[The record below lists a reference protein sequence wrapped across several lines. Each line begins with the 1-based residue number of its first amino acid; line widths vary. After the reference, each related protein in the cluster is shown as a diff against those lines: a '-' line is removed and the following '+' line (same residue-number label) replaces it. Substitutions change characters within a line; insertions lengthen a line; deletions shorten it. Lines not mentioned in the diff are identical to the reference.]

1 MSMIHLAVTPS
12 LNVTLPLA
20 SAPGWSVTLSTSI
33 VTDDAPPGSSSSGES
48 APSAGGAG
56 SGARFRSV
64 ADARD
69 DDDEEALCCKV
80 GGAGT
85 AEDVVVTFGLLCRE
99 PRRGEIASEDGDGA
113 VGRARSS
120 GETAA
125 AS

>member
-1 MSMIHLAVTPS
+1 MIS
-12 LNVTLPLA
+12 WA
-20 SAPGWSVTLSTSI
+20 SG
-33 VTDDAPPGSSSSGES
+33 

-64 ADARD
+64 ADARDD